1 MPYMLKVNCN
11 PKITLKDYMDF
22 FQCSIMTAVK
32 LRKSDM
38 HFLGKN
44 EIRLTDFIKRN
55 DYPPPSFQDKIK
67 YQ

>member
-1 MPYMLKVNCN
+1 MFKVNAN

-38 HFLGKN
+38 KYLGKN
-44 EIRLTDFIKRN
+44 EIRLTDFVQRN
-55 DYPPPSFQDKIK
+55 DYPPPSFQNLIVISN
-67 YQ
+67 